1 MYGADTKDKE
11 GKHIMS
17 KRAPNISMRKKT
29 DVVQPP
35 VEKMVIGWSEWCA
48 LPDLKIPAI
57 KAKIDT
63 GAKTSAIH
71 AFDIEQKRKNNKD
84 WVFFSV
90 YPLQRSKAI
99 AVRCAAEA
107 VDKRYVMSSSGHKE
121 YRFVIFTSVVLGEQQ
136 WEIEMTLSNR
146 DPLSFRMLLGREA
159 LNANLYV
166 DPIQSLKHGKLSK
179 ARLNSFYN
187 LK

>member
-1 MYGADTKDKE
+1 MG
-11 GKHIMS
+11 
-17 KRAPNISMRKKT
+17 KRAQSNKT
-29 DVVQPP
+29 DVVQPT
-35 VEKMVIGWSEWCA
+35 EAKMVIGWSEWCA

-99 AVRCAAEA
+99 AVRCGAEA
-107 VDKRYVMSSSGHKE
+107 VDKRHVMSSSGHKE
-121 YRFVIFTSVVLGEQQ
+121 YRFVIFTSLVLGEQR

-146 DPLSFRMLLGREA
+146 DPLLFRMLLGREA
-159 LNANLYV
+159 LHGQVYIDPFQRLKQGKLTKANLNKLYK
-166 DPIQSLKHGKLSK
+166 LK
-179 ARLNSFYN
+179 
-187 LK
+187 